1 MFRQREKGASRLKT
15 VFGLLVLAAIIYCG
29 IQIVPPFVNNYQL
42 QDAIKEEARFA
53 GVNRRD
59 PESIKDDIFV
69 KMRELNIPARREDI
83 HVELNGPFSY
93 LISLDYSVTV
103 DLRVYQLRLQ
113 FHPQG
118 DSGSL

>member
-42 QDAIKEEARFA
+42 QDAMKEEARFA

-59 PESIKDDIFV
+59 PESIKDAIFV

>member
-42 QDAIKEEARFA
+42 QDAMKEEARFA

-59 PESIKDDIFV
+59 PESIKDAIFV

-103 DLRVYQLRLQ
+103 DLRFYQLRLQ